1 MERYAEVLNYAIPFF
16 MSLLVIE
23 RIAAWLK
30 GKKVIHSMDTLSSLG
45 SGLTNAIKDVLGL
58 TFVIV
63 SYEWMVEHLA
73 LFHIE
78 ATWLVYVLAFLGLD
92 FAGYWNHRLAHQ
104 VNYFWNHHIIHHSS
118 EEFNLACA
126 LRQSISN
133 FFTIFAFLM
142 IPTALMGIPA
152 EVVAVLAPLHLFAQY
167 WYHTRLI
174 GKMGFLEKIIVTP
187 SHHRVHHAIND
198 IYLDKN
204 LSQVFIIW
212 DKLFGTFQ
220 EELDE
225 VPPVYGVK
233 RPGRTWNPVII
244 NFYHLWQLMKDAW
257 HTDSLAAKLKI
268 WFMPTGWR
276 PPDVQEKYPL
286 ESIVDVYAYEKY
298 NPKSSKWLHIWSWI
312 QFLATFTL
320 MMYLFN
326 NFAAIGFPGVLI
338 YGLFLIFCIFSYS
351 ILMDRSIHAWWVELI
366 KAITGLFLIFYQGG
380 WFLLDSVVPY
390 GTVMVM
396 AYFVIALVISCAF
409 VWFEIRSGKVGV
421 RMKVSQIN
429 EI

>member
-16 MSLLVIE
+16 MSLLLIE
-23 RIAAWLK
+23 RIAAWLL
-30 GKKVIHSMDTLSSLG
+30 GKKVIHSMDTLSSLS
-45 SGLTNAIKDVLGL
+45 SGLTNVIKDVLGL
-58 TFVIV
+58 TLVIV
-63 SYEWMVEHLA
+63 SYGWMVDHIA
-73 LFHIE
+73 LIHIE
-78 ATWLVYVLAFLGLD
+78 ATWLVYIVAFIGID
-92 FAGYWNHRLAHQ
+92 FAGYWNHRLAHK

-142 IPTALMGIPA
+142 IPTALFGIPA
-152 EVVAVLAPLHLFAQY
+152 EVIAVLAPLHLFAQY

-198 IYLDKN
+198 VYLDKN

-233 RPGRTWNPVII
+233 RPSRSWNPVII
-244 NFYHLWQLMKDAW
+244 NFYHLWQLIKDAW
-257 HTDSLAAKLKI
+257 HTNSIAAKLKI

-276 PPDVQEKYPL
+276 PADVKEKYPL
-286 ESIVDVYAYEKY
+286 ESIDDVYTYKKY
-298 NPKSSKWLHIWSWI
+298 NPKSSKWLHIWSWT
-312 QFLATFTL
+312 QFLVTFIL

-326 NFAAIGFPGVLI
+326 NFAAIGFSGVLI
-338 YGLFLIFCIFSYS
+338 YGLFLIFCIFSYCT
-351 ILMDRSIHAWWVELI
+351 LMDRSTHAWWVELI
-366 KAITGLFLIFYQGG
+366 KATLGLFLIFQQGG
-380 WFLLDSVVPY
+380 WFSLDSIIPF
-390 GTVMVM
+390 GTLLVTTYFMV
-396 AYFVIALVISCAF
+396 AFLISSAF
-409 VWFEIRSGKVGV
+409 VWYEIRPSRVATVGKDF
-421 RMKVSQIN
+421 
-429 EI
+429 